1 MYFGPL
7 KTKNCSH
14 FDISVALYPDLKHD
28 PKGSTFSFASKGKP
42 TLETQ
47 MLLLTDTHTDILEY
61 FLSF

>member
-7 KTKNCSH
+7 KTKICSH
-14 FDISVALYPDLKHD
+14 SDISVALYPDLKHD

-47 MLLLTDTHTDILEY
+47 M
-61 FLSF
+61 